1 MTAAELED
9 TLSRQHADMETYAG
23 EFGALMDLHTEM
35 AARVVGMLREQE
47 ARAAA

>member
-9 TLSRQHADMETYAG
+9 TLSRQHADMGTYAG